1 MCTLSTTRTFSSAQ
15 IENIHFFSLETT
27 TMVVKKYLCAAPRQ
41 EAWDER
47 IDSLLNAL
55 DGDRNK
61 LEKVL
66 RQTINGLKERQ

>member
-1 MCTLSTTRTFSSAQ
+1 
-15 IENIHFFSLETT
+15 
-27 TMVVKKYLCAAPRQ
+27 MVVKKYLCAAPRQ
-41 EAWDER
+41 ESWDER